1 MSRSNIIPSAR
12 PNRMPLVAAACIFK
26 KGGSCQKSS
35 SFHQLGKKAQE
46 ERELS
51 ENANV
56 ADLAFSFLPHRSRQY
71 RGEKNAL

>member
-1 MSRSNIIPSAR
+1 
-12 PNRMPLVAAACIFK
+12 MPLVAAACIFKK

-46 ERELS
+46 ERGLS

-56 ADLAFSFLPHRSRQY
+56 ADLAFFFLSHRSRQY